1 MIFKYI
7 RGPTPGNLFCS
18 RDSLVHLHVG
28 MDQMGW
34 RLPPRTKP
42 FWWLYYIWSLTTT
55 LITFVYLPYGLT
67 MTGIKKM
74 SSFTTS
80 DLFTYVQ
87 TPVNANAAMMKG
99 IAVLLMRKRF
109 SRALEIL
116 DQMDNRC
123 TKMQEKMQVHR
134 SVALC
139 NIIVIIYYCVY
150 FSYLTLAVIGALLIG
165 KSPFYLYNPLV
176 DPEEHFYLTTL
187 IETIALSG
195 LILSNLVLDVYP
207 IVYVFTLRTHLGL
220 LDQRVKNLRRD
231 PDNNEDQNY
240 AELLDCVKDHK
251 MIVEFGNSIRP
262 MISATMFI
270 QLLSVGL
277 LLGLAAVSLQFFNT
291 AMERIVS
298 AFYAF
303 AILFQ
308 TFPFC
313 FVCEQLNGD
322 CESLT
327 NTLFHSEWIGAER
340 RYKTT
345 MLYFIHNV
353 QQSITF
359 TAGGLFPI
367 SLNTNLKMAKFA
379 FSVVTIV
386 KEMDL
391 VEKLKRE

>member
-18 RDSLVHLHVG
+18 RDSVVHLHMG

-34 RLPPRTKP
+34 RLPPRTRP
-42 FWWLYYIWSLTTT
+42 YWWLYYIWSFTTT

-87 TPVNANAAMMKG
+87 TPVNMNAAMMKG
-99 IAVLLMRKRF
+99 ITVLLMRRRF
-109 SRALEIL
+109 FRALEIMDL
-116 DQMDNRC
+116 MDNRC

-150 FSYLTLAVIGALLIG
+150 FGYLTLAVIGALIIG
-165 KSPFYLYNPLV
+165 KTPFYLYNPLV
-176 DPEEHFYLTTL
+176 DPEEHFYLTTA
-187 IETIALSG
+187 IETTALSG
-195 LILSNLVLDVYP
+195 LILSNILLDVYP
-207 IVYVFTLRTHLGL
+207 IVYVFTLRTHLEL
-220 LDQRVKNLRRD
+220 LAQRVKNLRRD
-231 PDNNEDQNY
+231 PDKSEDQNY
-240 AELLDCVKDHK
+240 AELVDCVKDHK
-251 MIVEFGNSIRP
+251 LIVEFGNSMRP

-277 LLGLAAVSLQFFNT
+277 ILGFAAVSMQFFTT
-291 AMERIVS
+291 AIERFVS
-298 AFYAF
+298 GFYF
-303 AILFQ
+303 FGVLFQ

-313 FVCEQLNGD
+313 FLCEQVISD
-322 CESLT
+322 CDSLT

-340 RYKTT
+340 RYRTV
-345 MLYFIHNV
+345 LVYFIHNV

-359 TAGGLFPI
+359 TAGGIFPI
-367 SLNTNLKMAKFA
+367 CLNTNLKMAKFA

-386 KEMDL
+386 NEMDL